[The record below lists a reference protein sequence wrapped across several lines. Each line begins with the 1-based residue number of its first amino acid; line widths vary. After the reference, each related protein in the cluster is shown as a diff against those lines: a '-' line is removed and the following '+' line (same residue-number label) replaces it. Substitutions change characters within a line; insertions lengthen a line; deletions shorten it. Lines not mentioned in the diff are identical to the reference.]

1 MSTTIAISHLHY
13 RTTLQDLSLQ
23 VNPGEVV
30 GLVGSGGSGKTTLLR
45 ILAGDFA
52 PSAGTATIAG
62 IDCHTPAVRCVVG
75 AMGEAWGILPYH
87 TVREQL
93 TLFARLRGLPAQRV
107 AEVMRTCDLHPLGE
121 IRTGRL
127 RPGEVARLKMAG
139 AMLHDPPA
147 MLLDE
152 PIGDIDRES
161 GSILSFAISE
171 LADRGKAILLATFGD
186 PRALELATRM
196 LYLERGRL
204 AELEGEAGPTPVA
217 APAGPQAEPIPP
229 VSPIQ
234 HVAARSD
241 DRVRLFA
248 PSEIRYAFAQEKAVF
263 IATGDGTFSVN
274 FTLTDLESRLSDA
287 GFVRCHRGYL
297 VNLSYVKEIASW
309 TRDSYSLLMKD
320 GKEIPLSKHR
330 AADLRRRLGW

>member
-62 IDCHTPAVRCVVG
+62 IDCRTPAVRQVVG
-75 AMGEAWGILPYH
+75 AMGETWGILPYH

-93 TLFARLRGLPAQRV
+93 TLFAHLRGLPAQRV

-121 IRTGRL
+121 TRTSSL

-186 PRALELATRM
+186 PRALELTTQM

-204 AELEGEAGPTPVA
+204 AAPESEAKTE
-217 APAGPQAEPIPP
+217 APPA
-229 VSPIQ
+229 SPIQ

-248 PSEIRYAFAQEKAVF
+248 PAEIRYAFAQEKAVF

-274 FTLTDLESRLSDA
+274 FTLTDLESRLSEA

-330 AADLRRRLGW
+330 AADLKRRLGW